1 MPVSTNGTQVSPH
14 EALEALRV
22 VMEKLE
28 ADLQE
33 LRQQNQQLR
42 AERDE
47 YRSIVYDHLKQQV
60 DPKQWDDFNEKD
72 YTLSIEDLLAAVR
85 GK

>member
-1 MPVSTNGTQVSPH
+1 MPGSTNGTQVSPH
-14 EALEALRV
+14 EALEALRT

-33 LRQQNQQLR
+33 LLQQNQQLR

-47 YRSIVYDHLKQQV
+47 FRSIVYDYLKQQV
-60 DPKQWDDFNEKD
+60 EPKQWDDFNEKD
-72 YTLSIEDLLAAVR
+72 YTLSIEDLLAVVR